1 MTCRWQLFQQ
11 QYAELRAIISNAIIS
26 ETKDIFWFFIAFL
39 KCASNLEHFQ
49 KKDEYPSLIIFE
61 IIDAEWR
68 GSLNV

>member
-11 QYAELRAIISNAIIS
+11 QYAELTAIISNAIIS

-49 KKDEYPSLIIFE
+49 KENEYPSLIISE
-61 IIDAEWR
+61 IIDPAQH
-68 GSLNV
+68 GYLKV